1 MAQWLGKMIKGCAA
15 AAGEGEERKKFLPLL
30 LMSLSPLKKIFQS
43 KEEEKSTK
51 KQIVLHFGKKA
62 HCLKITQNV
71 SFEFSILA
79 FSTIFCPSKIG
90 LSGNT
95 V

>member
-43 KEEEKSTK
+43 KEDEKVRANCFT
-51 KQIVLHFGKKA
+51 L
-62 HCLKITQNV
+62 
-71 SFEFSILA
+71 
-79 FSTIFCPSKIG
+79 
-90 LSGNT
+90 
-95 V
+95 